1 MYERLQSRVEQS
13 ILEVVA
19 AEIFVELDN
28 AQMPRGRATLR
39 DGLESQRRIGKRSS
53 VSVHE
58 PRFLS
63 NPRVQM
69 FELDG

>member
-1 MYERLQSRVEQS
+1 MNEGLQSRVEEA

-19 AEIFVELDN
+19 AEIFVEFDN
-28 AQMPRGRATLR
+28 AQMPRGRATLC
-39 DGLESQRRIGKRSS
+39 DGLESQRGIGKRSS
-53 VSVHE
+53 VRVHE